1 MLLFLQLR
9 KIFFFFRKVWEP
21 HSHTQKYE
29 MLQQTEV
36 NSEEKTSFFLVVTI
50 STGLERGKIYIKIPT
65 VK

>member
-9 KIFFFFRKVWEP
+9 KVSFFFRKVWAP

-36 NSEEKTSFFLVVTI
+36 NSEEKTSFFLVVPI
-50 STGLERGKIYIKIPT
+50 STGLERGKKDIIIPT
-65 VK
+65 AK